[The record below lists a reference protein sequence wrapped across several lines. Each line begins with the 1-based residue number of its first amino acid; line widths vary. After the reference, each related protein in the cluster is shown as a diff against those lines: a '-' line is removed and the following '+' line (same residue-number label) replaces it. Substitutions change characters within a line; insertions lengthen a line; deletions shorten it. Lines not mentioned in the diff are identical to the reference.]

1 MKKNKLKIII
11 VAIVAVIVI
20 VTGCILIQNIG
31 NNSDTEKTKEISY
44 NTLAE
49 ALDGY
54 YSRINETE
62 DEGEKEELLNELK
75 KYVLSDFEGYYYYHE
90 NNTYGGS
97 NYMRNLYPES
107 FTDEKDQR
115 TIYVK
120 NMDEVYILPY
130 SKEYIEE
137 NNISVDS
144 IDSIENNELYKYKIT
159 NIETSDKDGAYHA
172 YKSATITLQ
181 SCYMYEKYGDTAYED
196 FTTIEFKFFTSDE
209 KYDVTGFFADMISEN
224 DDVSKY
230 KANLSSGIAYYR
242 HYYRTHELAEEKNAE
257 NLASEAQSQTEKEKL
272 KNSIPQVGMTPSE
285 VEQTKWGSP
294 DKINKDTYS
303 WGTTEQWV
311 YNDYG
316 YVYFRN
322 GKVSSVSQR

>member
-1 MKKNKLKIII
+1 MEKNKLKIII
-11 VAIVAVIVI
+11 VAIIAVIAIVI
-20 VTGCILIQNIG
+20 GCIVIKNIG

-62 DEGEKEELLNELK
+62 DEGKKEELLNELK

-90 NNTYGGS
+90 NNSYNGS
-97 NYMRNLYPES
+97 DYMRRNYPER

-115 TIYVK
+115 TIFIK
-120 NMDEVYILPY
+120 NSDEVYILPY

-137 NNISVDS
+137 NNISIDS

-172 YKSATITLQ
+172 YKSATIILQ
-181 SCYMYEKYGDTAYED
+181 SCYMQEKYGDTAYEH
-196 FTTIEFKFFTSDE
+196 FTNIELVFYTSDE
-209 KYDVTGFFADMISEN
+209 SYNVTGFFADMISEN
-224 DDVSKY
+224 DDISKF
-230 KANLSSGIAYYR
+230 KDNLSSGISYYR
-242 HYYRTHELAEEKNAE
+242 HYYRTYELAEEKNAE
-257 NLASEAQSQTEKEKL
+257 NLASEYQSQIEKEEL
-272 KNSIPQVGMTPSE
+272 KNSIPQVGMTPTE
-285 VEQTKWGSP
+285 VKQTKWGSP

-311 YNDYG
+311 YDDYG